1 MKNILLVFTGG
12 TIGST
17 ATDGAINTAGEA
29 PFKLIQQFQQHYKN
43 HHQIHFSTLQPLQI
57 LSENLAPCV
66 WQTLIT
72 AIEERQPGQYDGII
86 ITHGTDTLAYTA
98 AALSFYFNAVKIP
111 MLLVSS
117 DYPLDDPRANGLDN
131 FICAVEFIVQNI
143 HAGVFVPYRNHQ
155 QTSQVHRGSRL
166 TCSLQLSGDFFSVQG
181 KSFMQF
187 ENKMFSLLNPSTKS
201 FLAKISNKPPLQLE
215 SVGERRLKSTRYIPL
230 IPAFSRKGEGANAC
244 IDPNTGAVRRAETKT
259 PHLKANFSERIL
271 MIKPYPGLN
280 YAHFNLENTGAVLHD
295 LYHSGTACASTQW
308 GKNYSLLE
316 FIKRCQKQNTK
327 VYLAP
332 AVKSADAYQS
342 TRALIEQGA
351 EMIWN
356 MSIEAAYVKLMLAY
370 GNFTDERQI
379 LAFIDSDIA
388 GEHV

>member
-1 MKNILLVFTGG
+1 MKNILVVFTGG

-17 ATDGAINTAGEA
+17 ASEGTINTSSAA

-43 HHQIHFSTLQPLQI
+43 HQQIHFSTIQPLQI

-72 AIEERQPGQYDGII
+72 AIEAQQPDQYDGII

-98 AALSFYFNAVKIP
+98 AALSFYFNAIKIP

-131 FICAVEFIVQNI
+131 FICAVEFILQNI
-143 HAGVFVPYRNHQ
+143 QAGVFVPYRNQQ
-155 QTSQVHRGSRL
+155 QTTQVHRGSRL
-166 TCSLQLSGDFFSVQG
+166 ACSLQLSGDFFSVQG

-187 ENKMFSLLNPSTKS
+187 ENGQFSLLNSS
-201 FLAKISNKPPLQLE
+201 ANS
-215 SVGERRLKSTRYIPL
+215 IPGKNSHSPRMKMR
-230 IPAFSRKGEGANAC
+230 IGRK
-244 IDPNTGAVRRAETKT
+244 ETKI
-259 PHLKANFSERIL
+259 PQIKANFSDRIL

-280 YAHFNLENTGAVLHD
+280 YAHFNLENVDAVLHD

-308 GKNYSLLE
+308 GENYSLIE
-316 FIKRCQKQNTK
+316 FIKRCGEQDIK

-332 AVKSADAYQS
+332 AIKSADAYQS

-370 GNFTDERQI
+370 GNFSDEQQI
-379 LAFIDSDIA
+379 MEFINKDIA